1 VSPVERRIDD
11 DLTSQPR
18 IIDARPDL
26 CDDTCTV
33 RSWNNGEPKAGVG
46 TLFDPDVAMIQRCGV
61 KTDNDLAWGGMG
73 IGDGVNSELL
83 DASEDGSFH
92 G

>member
-1 VSPVERRIDD
+1 VSPIQRRIDD

-26 CDDTCTV
+26 RHDTRTV

-46 TLFDPDVAMIQRCGV
+46 TLFDPDVAVIQRCGV
-61 KTDNDLAWGGMG
+61 KTDDDLAGGGVG
-73 IGDGVNSELL
+73 IGDGVNAELL